1 MFADDAAVLE
11 IVVEGHHDTAG
22 RDVEAAVR
30 DLTTLLA
37 DHRPAAELDAWT
49 APPDGG

>member
-1 MFADDAAVLE
+1 MFAYDAAVLE

-30 DLTTLLA
+30 DLTALLA
-37 DHRPAAELDAWT
+37 DHQPAAKVDAWS
-49 APPDGG
+49 APP